1 MKTLRFSVVI
11 PALLMSACASLEG
24 HHLVTAGER
33 FDPAPATA
41 PYVLDVGDMLHVQ
54 VYGEATIAGDYA
66 VETDGKIDLPLIGR
80 IDAAG
85 KTAGEVA
92 QNATALYGAGYLKSP
107 SVTAEVRVYRPFFIL
122 GEVGMA
128 GQYPYVPGMTA
139 RAAIAVAKGFTPRA
153 NTKFLFIRRAGSDHE
168 DAFKL
173 TAALRIYPGDTVRI
187 GERYF

>member
-1 MKTLRFSVVI
+1 
-11 PALLMSACASLEG
+11 MSACASLEG

-128 GQYPYVPGMTA
+128 GQYPYVPGMTRA
-139 RAAIAVAKGFTPRA
+139 RPSLLPRDSPRAPTPSSCSSAAQAAI
-153 NTKFLFIRRAGSDHE
+153 TKMPSS
-168 DAFKL
+168 
-173 TAALRIYPGDTVRI
+173 
-187 GERYF
+187 